1 MVRRRTSPGVQADA
15 DVDGPTGRRPDVRQ
29 HPQRGVGGAHGVVL
43 MGHRRAEQ
51 CQDAVAH
58 DRADGAVEGVHG
70 RRHGV
75 DHRLQARDRDLRI
88 DVGDQPRGTDGVREQ
103 QRHELACARHA
114 RGAVVPRGGARSM
127 PLRTRRST
135 GRRGVRVCRSSGTC
149 RSVWQMQAERWNPV
163 QRVHLRAVVPQHAF
177 RAVGWQARELDP
189 HLFIGSAPSTPPG
202 RRPWWNAHHAP
213 VTGGDE
219 MVTSKRRL
227 AAALTALT
235 MTTTP
240 DQRAAWR
247 RTHDTPCRPAA
258 PRDRH

>member
-29 HPQRGVGGAHGVVL
+29 HPQRGVGGACGVVL

-75 DHRLQARDRDLRI
+75 DHRLQARDRDLGV

-114 RGAVVPRGGARSM
+114 QARSFPGAARGQCRSARGAVPIAGASECAPARAHVVQSGRCRPSGGTLCSAYTCVPSCHS
-127 PLRTRRST
+127 TRFEPWG
-135 GRRGVRVCRSSGTC
+135 GRRESSIHTCSSG
-149 RSVWQMQAERWNPV
+149 
-163 QRVHLRAVVPQHAF
+163 QHH
-177 RAVGWQARELDP
+177 P
-189 HLFIGSAPSTPPG
+189 
-202 RRPWWNAHHAP
+202 
-213 VTGGDE
+213 
-219 MVTSKRRL
+219 RRL
-227 AAALTALT
+227 VVDHGG
-235 MTTTP
+235 MPTTRP
-240 DQRAAWR
+240 LPEGMRWSRQSGDWR
-247 RTHDTPCRPAA
+247 RL
-258 PRDRH
+258 